1 MTNRSTVR
9 VELWVTLSFPSL
21 ETLISTMTKHGR
33 STILRVNNL
42 TKNVSLILF
51 NEKLW
56 LIWSGTNL
64 FQVATHEFGHALGL
78 NHSQTK
84 SAVMKPIYDGYESDF
99 KLYDDDIERI
109 QVYF

>member
-1 MTNRSTVR
+1 MR
-9 VELWVTLSFPSL
+9 
-21 ETLISTMTKHGR
+21 
-33 STILRVNNL
+33 
-42 TKNVSLILF
+42 
-51 NEKLW
+51 
-56 LIWSGTNL
+56 SGTNL

-109 QVYF
+109 QVFDKFILLFFKSYWSMTLNVSMLHLLATLREKHR

>member
-1 MTNRSTVR
+1 MR
-9 VELWVTLSFPSL
+9 
-21 ETLISTMTKHGR
+21 
-33 STILRVNNL
+33 
-42 TKNVSLILF
+42 
-51 NEKLW
+51 
-56 LIWSGTNL
+56 SGTNL

-109 QVYF
+109 QVFLKILLVDDAQCFIS